1 MCCILTLCVGKYD
14 LLFVFNVSKPMFH
27 IFLDLHVS
35 LMFAF
40 EKVLFYLGF
49 PSFHSH
55 AELSFANGLFQLT
68 CGVQTILF
76 VWCQS
81 EHESDAP
88 CCISVVLLAPAWHE
102 SKVSEYNLLLF
113 EDQTSYA
120 SYLAKHALLFWN
132 WTDTSDISDKPLY
145 SSTQKGQCPDE
156 LTRVQLPNDWSIT
169 CVKWQTLLEGHIST
183 TADLLK

>member
-1 MCCILTLCVGKYD
+1 MIY
-14 LLFVFNVSKPMFH
+14 FF
-27 IFLDLHVS
+27 FLMSVNRCFIYFP

-55 AELSFANGLFQLT
+55 AEISFANGLFQLT
-68 CGVQTILF
+68 CGIQTILF

-81 EHESDAP
+81 EHESDAL
-88 CCISVVLLAPAWHE
+88 CCISVVLLVPAWHE

-156 LTRVQLPNDWSIT
+156 PTHTQLPNEWSIT
-169 CVKWQTLLEGHIST
+169 CVKWWTLLEGHIYT